1 MTDFL
6 FTSADVFLGL
16 LFVDG
21 VVGRVGLL
29 AGTVW
34 SDSFVCFGEVI
45 MDGTEGDEDVVSD
58 VTEI

>member
-29 AGTVW
+29 AGTVR
-34 SDSFVCFGEVI
+34 SDSFVCFDEVI
-45 MDGTEGDEDVVSD
+45 MDGIEGDEDVVSD

>member
-29 AGTVW
+29 AGTVR

-45 MDGTEGDEDVVSD
+45 MDGTEGDEAVVSD

>member
-16 LFVDG
+16 LFVDS

-29 AGTVW
+29 AGTVR
-34 SDSFVCFGEVI
+34 SSE
-45 MDGTEGDEDVVSD
+45 
-58 VTEI
+58 